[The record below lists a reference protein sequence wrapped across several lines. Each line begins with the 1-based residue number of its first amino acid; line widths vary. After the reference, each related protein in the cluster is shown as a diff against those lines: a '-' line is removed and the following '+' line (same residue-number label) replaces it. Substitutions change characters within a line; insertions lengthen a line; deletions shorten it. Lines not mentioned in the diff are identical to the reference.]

1 MKDQTPGRER
11 QLAGVDVTYKFA
23 ETTELRAEYA
33 ETESASQAE
42 DLSGSAYK
50 LEFEHQSGELG
61 VAARLREQ
69 EAGFG
74 VGQQSGAGVGTRQA
88 GVDARYRLSE
98 ETSVV
103 ASVQRD
109 EDTTTGRTRDVFQTS
124 VVHGLEGDSLAV
136 GVVSSLEDGGGLPDT
151 ESHLAQVTTRRN
163 FLDGRLAARATID
176 APLDTGNNEE
186 AHPTRVSVGRD
197 YDLSEPVRLRAEQEF
212 SLGDAQDTQTTRV
225 GLAATP
231 WEGGEAST
239 SVQSTGAESGEAMFA
254 NFGLRQVW
262 TASDNWTF
270 DFGVDRSQTLRRDGG
285 SRPVSDQVNPNAAP
299 VRGNEAGD
307 FSAIFAGANFRT
319 DVSEWVG
326 RVELREGESDDQWAF
341 IGGYKRDLRDGVVV
355 ASLLDLRSTESAGAS
370 HLDGRLGVGFAYRPE
385 SSRWAILNK
394 LELVSRENSSAGFD
408 TTARK
413 VVNNLNASY
422 KVDEVTQVSLQYAFK
437 YVLDTIDGE
446 EYRGYTDLIGAEAR
460 RSLSS
465 RWDVGFNASVLN
477 SRNAGVTDI
486 AYGVS
491 VGHQFAT
498 NAWASV
504 GYNFEGIEDNDF
516 DESDYTTKGVYLK
529 VRFKFDQ
536 NSARQIFRR

>member
-1 MKDQTPGRER
+1 M
-11 QLAGVDVTYKFA
+11 
-23 ETTELRAEYA
+23 
-33 ETESASQAE
+33 
-42 DLSGSAYK
+42 
-50 LEFEHQSGELG
+50 QS
-61 VAARLREQ
+61 
-69 EAGFG
+69 
-74 VGQQSGAGVGTRQA
+74 
-88 GVDARYRLSE
+88 D
-98 ETSVV
+98 
-103 ASVQRD
+103 
-109 EDTTTGRTRDVFQTS
+109 
-124 VVHGLEGDSLAV
+124 
-136 GVVSSLEDGGGLPDT
+136 
-151 ESHLAQVTTRRN
+151 
-163 FLDGRLAARATID
+163 
-176 APLDTGNNEE
+176 
-186 AHPTRVSVGRD
+186 
-197 YDLSEPVRLRAEQEF
+197 
-212 SLGDAQDTQTTRV
+212 
-225 GLAATP
+225 
-231 WEGGEAST
+231 
-239 SVQSTGAESGEAMFA
+239 GAESGEAMFA

-285 SRPVSDQVNPNAAP
+285 SGPVSDQVNPNGAP
-299 VRGNEAGD
+299 VRGNEARD

-370 HLDGRLGVGFAYRPE
+370 NLDGRLGVGFAYRPE

-477 SRNAGVTDI
+477 SRNAGVTDF

-536 NSARQIFRR
+536 NSARQIFRRQDELD